1 MKRAQF
7 FMTAMAS
14 LLPMVCGASDSVATM
29 QAVRYHETGPSSA
42 LRVESA
48 PRPVAGPGEVLV
60 RVVAA
65 GVNPIDAQLRQRWPG
80 KDTRV
85 FPVISGYDI
94 SGRIISAGSGVDP
107 SLVSKD
113 VFALLSWR
121 GGGAYA
127 EYVAVPAESVVPKPV
142 RLTHVQAAAV
152 PLVALTAYQALFVDG
167 HLTAGQTVLIHGGSG
182 GVGHMAVQLAKHA
195 GARVLATSSAENLE
209 YIRSIGADVA
219 IDYRAQRFEDVARN
233 VDLVLDT
240 VGGDTLKRSYGVIRS
255 GGTLISLVELPDAA
269 LLAERKARGARTIV
283 RPDSG
288 HLNQIAAL
296 IDKGAVTPTVSMTYP
311 LAEAA
316 AAQDDL
322 SRLRKPG
329 KSVLIVQALDA
340 QDHRDH

>member
-1 MKRAQF
+1 
-7 FMTAMAS
+7 
-14 LLPMVCGASDSVATM
+14 
-29 QAVRYHETGPSSA
+29 
-42 LRVESA
+42 
-48 PRPVAGPGEVLV
+48 
-60 RVVAA
+60 
-65 GVNPIDAQLRQRWPG
+65 
-80 KDTRV
+80 V
-85 FPVISGYDI
+85 FPAISGYDI
-94 SGRIISAGSGVDP
+94 SGRIVGAGPGVDP

-127 EYVAVPAESVVPKPV
+127 EYVAVPAELVAPKPA

-167 HLTAGQTVLIHGGSG
+167 HLAAGQTVLIHGGSG

-219 IDYRAQRFEDVARN
+219 IDYRAQRFEDVAGE
-233 VDLVLDT
+233 VDFVLDT
-240 VGGDTLKRSYGVIRS
+240 VGGDTLKRSYGIIRS
-255 GGTLISLVELPDAA
+255 GGTLVSILESPDAA
-269 LLAERKARGARTIV
+269 LLAGRKAHGARTIV
-283 RPDSG
+283 RPDRSN
-288 HLNQIAAL
+288 LQKIAAL

-316 AAQDDL
+316 TAQDDL

-340 QDHRDH
+340 KP